1 MRFKDIVKVTKLET
15 KEYGRGRNKGEFQT
29 VTCEG
34 SFWSGKAS
42 IFPENDDQYMEK
54 GTYEI
59 EFYLRVSERD
69 GKFYINP
76 VIIPES
82 VKEK

>member
-1 MRFKDIVKVTKLET
+1 MRFKDEVKVTKVES
-15 KEYGRGRNKGEFQT
+15 KEYGKGRNKGEFQV

-34 SFWSGKAS
+34 SFWSGTAT
-42 IFPENDDQYMEK
+42 IFPEEDSQYMEK
-54 GTYEI
+54 GDYEI
-59 EFYLRVSERD
+59 EFYLRVSESDR
-69 GKFYINP
+69 KFYLNP

>member
-1 MRFKDIVKVTKLET
+1 MRFKDTVKVVKVER
-15 KEYGRGRNKGEFQT
+15 KEYGRRNTGEFQI

-34 SFWSGKAS
+34 TFWSGKAS
-42 IFPENDDQYMEK
+42 IFPEEDNQYMEK

-59 EFYLRVSERD
+59 EFYLRVSESD
-69 GKFYINP
+69 GKYYINP

>member
-1 MRFKDIVKVTKLET
+1 MRFKDVVKVTQVET
-15 KEYGRGRNKGEFQT
+15 KEYGRGRNKGEFQI

-34 SFWSGKAS
+34 AFWSGKAS
-42 IFPENDDQYMEK
+42 FFPEDDNQYMEK
-54 GTYEI
+54 GDYEI
-59 EFYLRVSERD
+59 EFYLRVSESD

>member
-1 MRFKDIVKVTKLET
+1 MRFKDTVKVTKVET
-15 KEYGRGRNKGEFQT
+15 KEYGRGRNKGELQI

-34 SFWSGKAS
+34 TFWSGRAS
-42 IFPENDDQYMEK
+42 IFPEDSQYMEK

-59 EFYLRVSERD
+59 EFYLRISESD